1 MRSPPAHSHRVFAAL
16 RSPKKRLA
24 LVPGA
29 HHNESLNERSWAE
42 IAAWFETA
50 LATKVVVKFGNY

>member
-1 MRSPPAHSHRVFAAL
+1 VFAAL